1 MSARIPATV
10 VTGFLGAGK
19 TTLINRWLR
28 SPTGE
33 RLGVVVNEFGQI
45 GIDGALLGP
54 GDVVEFSDGCVCC
67 AKGTELWEAAL
78 SLVDRAGAT
87 HLLVETSG
95 IADPAV
101 LLEQYDLLPEAL
113 HARLDLAG
121 VLCVVDTLHLEDAL
135 ERRAEAR
142 SQLRVADRLLLTK
155 GDLSGP
161 EGLTRAHA
169 RLDHDGASPERAA
182 LQPDA
187 PRMEV
192 LDAFR
197 WAFTARPPQAQG
209 GHGHE
214 HAHEHHHDR
223 QLVAVSLAEAAPLLE
238 GPLRRLF
245 ADMRGEVLRAK
256 GFVRLHRPDGE
267 ANGETTSEAL
277 ALVELAGR
285 RVELRPLDADEAAR
299 VPPGSTLVFIGEGL
313 DEAWLRLRLSAC
325 RAVPSPRHP

>member
-1 MSARIPATV
+1 MSPGQRTESSTNLNPEGTAATPLLL

-28 SPTGE
+28 SPTGGK
-33 RLGVVVNEFGQI
+33 LGVVVNEFGQI

-113 HARLDLAG
+113 HTRLDLAG

-142 SQLRVADRLLLTK
+142 SQLRVADRLSPPLPAASASTNASNCASSFDRRARE
-155 GDLSGP
+155 GRSSG
-161 EGLTRAHA
+161 
-169 RLDHDGASPERAA
+169 
-182 LQPDA
+182 
-187 PRMEV
+187 
-192 LDAFR
+192 
-197 WAFTARPPQAQG
+197 
-209 GHGHE
+209 
-214 HAHEHHHDR
+214 
-223 QLVAVSLAEAAPLLE
+223 
-238 GPLRRLF
+238 
-245 ADMRGEVLRAK
+245 
-256 GFVRLHRPDGE
+256 
-267 ANGETTSEAL
+267 
-277 ALVELAGR
+277 
-285 RVELRPLDADEAAR
+285 
-299 VPPGSTLVFIGEGL
+299 
-313 DEAWLRLRLSAC
+313 
-325 RAVPSPRHP
+325 

>member
-1 MSARIPATV
+1 MDEIASSPLLL
-10 VTGFLGAGK
+10 VTGFLGSGK
-19 TTLINRWLR
+19 TTLINRLLR
-28 SPTGE
+28 CGSGL
-33 RLGVVVNEFGQI
+33 RLGVLVNEFGQI

-161 EGLTRAHA
+161 EGLTRVHA

-197 WAFTARPPQAQG
+197 WAFTARPPQAQQ
-209 GHGHE
+209 GHE
-214 HAHEHHHDR
+214 HAHEHHHDG

-256 GFVRLHRPDGE
+256 GFVRLRAP
-267 ANGETTSEAL
+267 
-277 ALVELAGR
+277 AGDR
-285 RVELRPLDADEAAR
+285 LCVLQLSGQRLELRPAEAEEAR
-299 VPPGSTLVFIGEGL
+299 GAPGGSALVFIGEGL
-313 DEAWLRLRLSAC
+313 DEPWLRLRLSAC
-325 RAVPSPRHP
+325 RAA